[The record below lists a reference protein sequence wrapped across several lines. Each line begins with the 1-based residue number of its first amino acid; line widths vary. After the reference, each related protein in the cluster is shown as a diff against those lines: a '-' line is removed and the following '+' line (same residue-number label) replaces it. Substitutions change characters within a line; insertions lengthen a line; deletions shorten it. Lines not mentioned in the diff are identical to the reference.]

1 MANQKKL
8 TAQKIQTAATA
19 AKNIDRE
26 VEVLYQR
33 LGDRVFAFS
42 LVDDEVFFGE
52 VPNDAIEAAA
62 GALNPP
68 DTDTGHN
75 V

>member
-1 MANQKKL
+1 M
-8 TAQKIQTAATA
+8 
-19 AKNIDRE
+19 AKNSNQTKSERE

-42 LVDDEVFFGE
+42 LVDDDVFFGE
-52 VPNDAIEAAA
+52 VPNEAIEIV
-62 GALNPP
+62 PV
-68 DTDTGHN
+68 TDRDRGNDQGQN